1 MFLFLSN
8 TQVELFSSTSS
19 IIHIKNRQF
28 QSINVGVKT
37 AWAGYVA
44 IKLKYGY

>member
-8 TQVELFSSTSS
+8 TQVELFSSNGT
-19 IIHIKNRQF
+19 IIPIKNRQF

-37 AWAGYVA
+37 AWAGYVVT
-44 IKLKYGY
+44 KLKYGY